1 MKSQKQIDKEADRT
15 KMKTFTKILKVSIRA
30 YNDADAK
37 EQLEDMMGE
46 TWFDSWAE
54 IDEEDL
60 RELIKQEKY
69 I

>member
-1 MKSQKQIDKEADRT
+1 MRFKPKEEQDEIE
-15 KMKTFTKILKVSIRA
+15 MKTFTKILKVTIRA
-30 YNDADAK
+30 YNDADAE

-46 TWFDSWAE
+46 TWFDSWCE